1 MTVRRVILAMG
12 LPVALA
18 AVAMAA
24 PGAAQNA
31 APNGATLYAR
41 CAACHT
47 ATGAGVPGAFPP
59 LKANFRQLAATAEG
73 RRYIQLAVIR
83 GLNGSVTIDGKTY
96 RGVMP
101 AQALDDAAAAAVL
114 NHVGT
119 TISTGSPAFRPFTPA
134 EVRAVRAGA
143 ASLNAQ
149 AVSRL
154 RPATGG

>member
-1 MTVRRVILAMG
+1 MRRAILALG
-12 LPVALA
+12 LPMALA
-18 AVAMAA
+18 GLAMAS

-31 APNGATLYAR
+31 APNGATLYTR

-59 LKANFRQLAATAEG
+59 LKANFRQLAGTAEG
-73 RRYIQLAVIR
+73 RRYIQLALIR
-83 GLNGSVTIDGKTY
+83 GLNGSVTIAGKTY

-101 AQALDDAAAAAVL
+101 AQAMDDAAIAAVL

-119 TISTGSPAFRPFTPA
+119 TISTGSPAFRAFTAA
-134 EVRAVRAGA
+134 EVQAVRAGA
-143 ASLNAQ
+143 AALNAQ